1 MLSLYE
7 VVGQL
12 EKVSAG
18 SKRRPEKRLWMA
30 TVDLSEAVLVKC
42 SFYMFSHQ
50 TDSRENIH
58 MRLKHELV
66 GCAFF

>member
-18 SKRRPEKRLWMA
+18 SKRRPEKLLWMA
-30 TVDLSEAVLVKC
+30 TVTLSGKVLVLV
-42 SFYMFSHQ
+42 SFFLR
-50 TDSRENIH
+50 TLN
-58 MRLKHELV
+58 
-66 GCAFF
+66 